1 MTATLKERVLEFLQD
16 VRDDARQWCE
26 ERDGWWLRAALLS
39 YLIYTGARP
48 FFDHDY
54 TNGFHGLT
62 FALHEAGHL
71 LFSWGGQWLLVAG
84 GTLLQVAAPAL
95 AGLHL
100 IWKQRDYFG
109 LCVCIC
115 WLGFSLQ
122 DAAPYIADARAQAM
136 PLIGFSD
143 DPIHDWNYLL
153 RSVGLLKWDAT
164 IATATRATGV
174 ALWSLGCAIGGHL
187 CWRIRAHL
195 ER

>member
-1 MTATLKERVLEFLQD
+1 
-16 VRDDARQWCE
+16 
-26 ERDGWWLRAALLS
+26 
-39 YLIYTGARP
+39 
-48 FFDHDY
+48 
-54 TNGFHGLT
+54 
-62 FALHEAGHL
+62 
-71 LFSWGGQWLLVAG
+71 
-84 GTLLQVAAPAL
+84 L